1 MKKLCLL
8 FILIASLFL
17 NACSNKVESKQS
29 PLAESNKSSSAELVG
44 YITKLENQRALVV
57 SPISREINQTRKEF
71 YDAIWVSNIPKDVEV
86 GQYVNVWFEGAIAT
100 SYPAQGKAS
109 KVTITKIQK
118 PEKAIMSQDEV
129 IRKALLNKD
138 ISSINIFVINE
149 VVYNEKSAV
158 WTIRY
163 KSAIITDSSIEEH
176 SMQVPDK

>member
-1 MKKLCLL
+1 MRKLCLL

-17 NACSNKVESKQS
+17 NACTNKVELKQS
-29 PLAESNKSSSAELVG
+29 PLMETNKSSSAELVG

-71 YDAIWVSNIPKDVEV
+71 YEAIWVSNMPQNVEI
-86 GQYVNVWFEGAIAT
+86 GQYVNVWFEGTIAT

-109 KVTITKIQK
+109 KVTIVKIHK
-118 PEKAIMSQDEV
+118 PEKAILSQDEV

-149 VVYNEKSAV
+149 VVYDGNSDD

-163 KSAIITDSSIEEH
+163 KDAKISDGLLEEH

>member
-1 MKKLCLL
+1 MRKLCLL

-17 NACSNKVESKQS
+17 NACTNKVEPKQS
-29 PLAESNKSSSAELVG
+29 PLVGTNKSSSAELVG

-57 SPISREINQTRKEF
+57 SPMSREINQTRKEF
-71 YDAIWVSNIPKDVEV
+71 YEAIWVSNMPQDVEV
-86 GQYVNVWFEGAIAT
+86 GQYVNVWFEGTIAT

-118 PEKAIMSQDEV
+118 PEKAILSQDEV

-149 VVYNEKSAV
+149 VVYDEKSAV
-158 WTIRY
+158 WTVRY

>member
-1 MKKLCLL
+1 MKKLCLVFL
-8 FILIASLFL
+8 LLASFFL
-17 NACSNKVESKQS
+17 NVCTNKVEPKQS
-29 PLAESNKSSSAELVG
+29 PIAETNKSSSAELVG

-71 YDAIWVSNIPKDVEV
+71 YDAVWVSNMPQGVEV
-86 GQYVNVWFEGAIAT
+86 GQYVNVWFEGALAT
-100 SYPAQGKAS
+100 SYPAGGKAS
-109 KVTITKIQK
+109 KVVISNIKK

-129 IRKALLNKD
+129 IRKAFLNKD

-149 VVYNEKSAV
+149 VVYDDKSAV

-163 KSAIITDSSIEEH
+163 KSAIIADGPIEEH